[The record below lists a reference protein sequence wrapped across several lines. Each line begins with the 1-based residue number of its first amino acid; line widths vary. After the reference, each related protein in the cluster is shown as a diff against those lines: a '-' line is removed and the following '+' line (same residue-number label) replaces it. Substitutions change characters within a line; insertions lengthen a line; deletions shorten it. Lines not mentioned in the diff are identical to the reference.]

1 MNKNPYLLTLPQL
14 MTAKQK
20 IGKVACFYDPLKTS
34 LSAFHAETLEPTE
47 FREQLRRTFFITL
60 SDEELGA
67 IVTMFDNG
75 EKKVDCMQFINEFF
89 RLGKQQKF
97 KLKMQKKELDD
108 KIERFHEKLRE
119 TREKRLEA
127 FNKTK
132 VAETWTEEEEIS
144 AVRKITKVAFSYD
157 FFKGGLEGFYDVIEV
172 TPIQFR
178 ELMRRNFDC
187 YLSAEEAAA
196 LVHAFDS
203 NGNGSIDAKEF
214 MYHFFRLGRN
224 EKDRHFRK
232 SKKIT
237 AKRAEETRRRK
248 AAIKDK
254 FGKLVLAKICP
265 ASEQDKKTALSKI
278 TNAAI
283 RYRSDCQFM
292 DIRKSFEAD
301 SLSPTEFRELLKQ
314 NFDIFL
320 SPGEL
325 DAVITIFD
333 ADGDGTISCIE
344 FMTTFFR
351 TGMKENKRRLEA
363 KRAETARILREEE
376 ERKRKKIENY
386 LALTQTKISYPILP
400 EDDTDDIWA
409 QDSHASST
417 KSNNNSQ
424 ILSPID
430 PSRASTAPGESSSKR
445 RMSRKPSMA
454 DLAESQK
461 LIELIM
467 KNKDSLVKKFPKA
480 SKETK
485 DFLLQLEEEEKKLD
499 KLKFRKKTKSS
510 NFEVGTSLDSMKW
523 GYNDSIEKVDS
534 PFTKRSNASFRNVL
548 SKGSSNSDRSGGG
561 SGGIRSGKSNQ
572 DSNDGYIDQFPI
584 LEEDE
589 EIEED

>member
-1 MNKNPYLLTLPQL
+1 MNRNNPFLLTLPQL

-20 IGKVACFYDPLKTS
+20 IGKVACFYDPLKTQ

-67 IVTMFDNG
+67 LVTMFDNG
-75 EKKVDCMQFINEFF
+75 EKKVDCIQFINEFF
-89 RLGKQQKF
+89 RLGKKEKMKQKI
-97 KLKMQKKELDD
+97 QKKELDD

-119 TREKRLEA
+119 KREKRLAA
-127 FNKTK
+127 FNKTRL
-132 VAETWTEEEEIS
+132 VETWTEEEEIS

-237 AKRAEETRRRK
+237 DKRAEETRLRK
-248 AAIKDK
+248 AAIKEK

-265 ASEQDKKTALSKI
+265 ASEEDKKTALSKI

-325 DAVITIFD
+325 DAVITMFD
-333 ADGDGTISCIE
+333 ADGDGTISWWE
-344 FMTTFFR
+344 WMTVITAKLMNR
-351 TGMKENKRRLEA
+351 DDKR
-363 KRAETARILREEE
+363 
-376 ERKRKKIENY
+376 
-386 LALTQTKISYPILP
+386 
-400 EDDTDDIWA
+400 
-409 QDSHASST
+409 
-417 KSNNNSQ
+417 
-424 ILSPID
+424 
-430 PSRASTAPGESSSKR
+430 
-445 RMSRKPSMA
+445 
-454 DLAESQK
+454 
-461 LIELIM
+461 
-467 KNKDSLVKKFPKA
+467 
-480 SKETK
+480 
-485 DFLLQLEEEEKKLD
+485 
-499 KLKFRKKTKSS
+499 
-510 NFEVGTSLDSMKW
+510 
-523 GYNDSIEKVDS
+523 
-534 PFTKRSNASFRNVL
+534 
-548 SKGSSNSDRSGGG
+548 
-561 SGGIRSGKSNQ
+561 
-572 DSNDGYIDQFPI
+572 
-584 LEEDE
+584 
-589 EIEED
+589 